1 MWQKESE
8 SNLGFCHP
16 AQCLLLLFLSFLL
29 FLLFFLIFFEK
40 IGNSSVR
47 LGWKCVMCADFLEQV
62 YLCMKLR
69 KNRTEDP
76 GIKVARVGFVM
87 KYLDFV

>member
-1 MWQKESE
+1 
-8 SNLGFCHP
+8 
-16 AQCLLLLFLSFLL
+16 
-29 FLLFFLIFFEK
+29 
-40 IGNSSVR
+40 
-47 LGWKCVMCADFLEQV
+47 MCADFLEQV

-76 GIKVARVGFVM
+76 GIKVARIGFVM